1 MKLKPLKIASISL
14 CFLFLFSCL
23 TINIY
28 FPEAEVQKTADE
40 IVKEIRESKGEK
52 KEEKKEEKKN
62 VSDVGKAQQILFAR
76 GNSFSFIPAA
86 YAQKEVEVSTPAIR
100 ALKESL
106 KARFPQ
112 LRPFFDKGN
121 IGETNDGFIQ
131 IKDEAGLN
139 LKEKALLRNLEKDEN
154 GDRRNLYAEVAKALD
169 VDPSQ
174 INRVRKI
181 FAERWIKEAKAGWW
195 VQKENGEWVKKM

>member
-1 MKLKPLKIASISL
+1 MRLKALKFASISL
-14 CFLFLFSCL
+14 SFLFLLSCL

-40 IVKEIRESKGEK
+40 IVKEIRKSE
-52 KEEKKEEKKN
+52 EEKKEDKKN
-62 VSDVGKAQQILFAR
+62 VSNVSGEEKILADR
-76 GNSFSFIPAA
+76 GSSFLLVPAA
-86 YAQKEVEVSTPAIR
+86 YAQEEVEVSTPKIR
-100 ALKESL
+100 ALKQSL
-106 KARFPQ
+106 RERFPK

-121 IGETNDGFIQ
+121 IGETNDGFIR
-131 IKDEAGLN
+131 IRDESGLN

-154 GDRRNLYAEVAKALD
+154 NDRRDLYSEVGKALD

-195 VQKENGEWVKKM
+195 IQKEDGGWIRKT

>member
-1 MKLKPLKIASISL
+1 MRLKPLKFASISL
-14 CFLFLFSCL
+14 SFLFLLSCL

-40 IVKEIRESKGEK
+40 IVKEIRKSEEE
-52 KEEKKEEKKN
+52 KEEDKKN
-62 VSDVGKAQQILFAR
+62 VSNVSGEEKILTDR
-76 GNSFSFIPAA
+76 WSSFSLVPAA
-86 YAQKEVEVSTPAIR
+86 YAQEEVEVSTPKIR
-100 ALKESL
+100 ALKQSL
-106 KARFPQ
+106 TERFPK

-121 IGETNDGFIQ
+121 IGETNDGYIR
-131 IKDEAGLN
+131 IRDESGLN

-154 GDRRNLYAEVAKALD
+154 NDRRNLYSEVGKALD

-174 INRVRKI
+174 IDRVRKI

-195 VQKENGEWVKKM
+195 IQKEDGGWIKKT